1 MKVSS
6 KKVKRT
12 EYLQK
17 VIPKTTKNPEKIPD
31 IEFFNYYI
39 NIYINIH
46 IRNSINIENLMVFQQ
61 IICTFFLLFCKF
73 QLFF

>member
-6 KKVKRT
+6 KKVKRI

-39 NIYINIH
+39 NIY
-46 IRNSINIENLMVFQQ
+46 
-61 IICTFFLLFCKF
+61 
-73 QLFF
+73 